1 MFRFILS
8 LTLTCITSSS
18 FALGLSDIAL
28 KSNLGEFLDASVTIS
43 DVDAAPDLSCF
54 LVKEMP
60 GETALK
66 RISVRLVESNQ
77 KHQLNI
83 STGVIVSEPIVN
95 LTVNYVCDPNFSRSY
110 VLLLDPAPLPTA
122 VASAATEN
130 TTSGNESSNVKADT
144 SRRKATVK
152 PQDANQQSASKAANT
167 ANNAAG
173 TDTTT
178 NTLVADSAS
187 TDTAS
192 NDAPAIK
199 PPPKKAKKPKAKKAN
214 NLALG
219 ANETSADAKLMEA
232 YVGKTTNQS
241 QATQKSNVAEKQ
253 NKTDNNAKPTSAKPY
268 LVISGGTLNGGA
280 PYDSVQ
286 TGLTLQLETEIDFNR
301 VAEPPLVPSNEET
314 LDEVTVMANR
324 LAHLEK
330 QILSLQSTN
339 LKLKAQVIEAENTGF
354 RLSPTQQHWL
364 HYAGIILG
372 ILALIA
378 IIEFAR
384 RQFLRHRLKRD
395 EAIWFIDN
403 DAENDLVDDDL
414 DNHFDALST
423 GNHKINAAGAN
434 SENAFNQA
442 ASQPAQQFDD
452 PILNASKASQPA
464 ATAIPTNTK
473 SAAEQEVEN
482 VLDHADVFIAHGR
495 TNLAIQLLQN
505 HLEEFPTESP
515 AVWLKLLGLLAA
527 ENSESDYD
535 VAVTECN
542 QFFNIKLPSYAEALN
557 EDESSIENH
566 PHIVSRLEGVW
577 GSQYAIGFLNDLIY
591 NQQSQPR
598 EGFARNTF
606 EELFFLRQISEILQ
620 SDVLPEGTT
629 NVYRAESV
637 QPALEKVA
645 VNTALFASVTPINP
659 AVSNAA
665 DENTPALN
673 PSNNTEMHIASFAA
687 DEFEDGF
694 SNEDTDEIDILLE
707 TDPVEAVT
715 VMPVLEDSITHTT
728 TTSAPIISDSQS
740 LPEIVFASEDEQN
753 MVENLHFEA
762 VTDADTPTNTTFDD
776 DAITEEIDFSSV
788 DSATEDLTLETPLLA
803 EDDDNVLA
811 FDESAFKEI
820 SDAVKAS
827 MLEKSADELSEADNS
842 NMIEFDWDLPDAAE
856 TPPNAVKTSKK
867 PTK

>member
-1 MFRFILS
+1 MS
-8 LTLTCITSSS
+8 
-18 FALGLSDIAL
+18 
-28 KSNLGEFLDASVTIS
+28 
-43 DVDAAPDLSCF
+43 
-54 LVKEMP
+54 
-60 GETALK
+60 
-66 RISVRLVESNQ
+66 
-77 KHQLNI
+77 
-83 STGVIVSEPIVN
+83 
-95 LTVNYVCDPNFSRSY
+95 
-110 VLLLDPAPLPTA
+110 
-122 VASAATEN
+122 
-130 TTSGNESSNVKADT
+130 
-144 SRRKATVK
+144 
-152 PQDANQQSASKAANT
+152 
-167 ANNAAG
+167 
-173 TDTTT
+173 
-178 NTLVADSAS
+178 
-187 TDTAS
+187 
-192 NDAPAIK
+192 
-199 PPPKKAKKPKAKKAN
+199 
-214 NLALG
+214 
-219 ANETSADAKLMEA
+219 
-232 YVGKTTNQS
+232 
-241 QATQKSNVAEKQ
+241 
-253 NKTDNNAKPTSAKPY
+253 
-268 LVISGGTLNGGA
+268 
-280 PYDSVQ
+280 
-286 TGLTLQLETEIDFNR
+286 
-301 VAEPPLVPSNEET
+301 
-314 LDEVTVMANR
+314 
-324 LAHLEK
+324 
-330 QILSLQSTN
+330 
-339 LKLKAQVIEAENTGF
+339 
-354 RLSPTQQHWL
+354 
-364 HYAGIILG
+364 
-372 ILALIA
+372 
-378 IIEFAR
+378 
-384 RQFLRHRLKRD
+384 
-395 EAIWFIDN
+395 
-403 DAENDLVDDDL
+403 
-414 DNHFDALST
+414 
-423 GNHKINAAGAN
+423 
-434 SENAFNQA
+434 
-442 ASQPAQQFDD
+442 AQQFDD